1 MDLKSSFIFQNKRF
15 LRFWIAQFFI
25 RLNVWVFYVYFI
37 WVITVKNHSVFLGGM
52 IPTFSLLGYLAILIP
67 EGYILDRWN
76 RSVVMFLSSIMLI
89 ILYGSLLFNQ
99 TLLWI
104 YVIDILS
111 SMLASITFDAFF
123 TISKEIVEEKY
134 FPKVSA
140 FSQISINVSGIFGI
154 LIGGLS
160 ILTSQFIFFYILI
173 IVSMIGTIFNLP
185 YATLK
190 TKYEKYRYRDIL
202 KLLKKF
208 VFLLIILFIVNGLFI
223 SLDVYSSGLIYFILH
238 SSSIYYTLFLG
249 GYPVGGLLGAIWGN
263 KISNRLEDPWKIS
276 ILIAL
281 MGIMIIGISQ
291 SRVVLLD
298 PIFTFILGF
307 LISLLMIPL
316 MAFIMRVIPNEM
328 IGRVN
333 AFITLIIAGSSPLM
347 GAIFSVMVAYFY
359 IPDILLS
366 VGLVFMIIAT
376 PTYFLFKKLFLSFVK
391 N

>member
-1 MDLKSSFIFQNKRF
+1 MDLKSSFIFQNKKF

-76 RSVVMFLSSIMLI
+76 RSTIMFLSSIMLI
-89 ILYGSLLFNQ
+89 VLYGSLFFNQ

-123 TISKEIVEEKY
+123 TISKEIVDEKY

-140 FSQISINVSGIFGI
+140 FSQISMNISGIFGI

-173 IVSMIGTIFNLP
+173 IVSIIGSIFNLP
-185 YATLK
+185 YVSAK
-190 TKYEKYRYRDIL
+190 TKYEKYRYTDIL
-202 KLLKKF
+202 KFLKKF

-238 SSSIYYTLFLG
+238 STSIYYTLFLG
-249 GYPVGGLLGAIWGN
+249 GYPVGGLLGAIFGN
-263 KISNRLEDPWKIS
+263 KIANKLEDPWKIS

-281 MGIMIIGISQ
+281 MGMMIIGISQ
-291 SRVVLLD
+291 SRTVLLD

-316 MAFIMRVIPNEM
+316 MAFMMRVIPNEM

-333 AFITLIIAGSSPLM
+333 AFITL
-347 GAIFSVMVAYFY
+347 
-359 IPDILLS
+359 
-366 VGLVFMIIAT
+366 
-376 PTYFLFKKLFLSFVK
+376 
-391 N
+391 